1 MGKVYKATSKTAQ
14 REAKGT
20 MPWLI
25 CESAIVAENVD
36 PDNLGRIKVIIPSID
51 EDNMFD
57 DWVVPAASHC
67 LGDGFGMLMLPAK
80 GQEVLITGQLG
91 QKFNLVYHAAV
102 YNEEM
107 KAPAELNVDTPGV
120 KVPKNFFVLV
130 AQLMKIEAQNLRFI
144 AEQLAKIEAANI
156 QSVAS
161 AENKMT
167 GQTVKLEGGTVT
179 INSDGSITINGA
191 SVSIQASGNVSITPS
206 GNCSVFP
213 MGSLTL
219 NGRTVN
225 KVGPPI

>member
-120 KVPKNFFVLV
+120 KVPKNYFVLV
-130 AQLMKIEAQNLRFI
+130 ALLMKIQAQNLRFI

-156 QSVAS
+156 QSIAS

-167 GQTVKLEGGTVT
+167 GQTVRVESGMEIQIEAGTACK
-179 INSDGSITINGA
+179 INGA
-191 SVSIQASGNVSITPS
+191 SFEVSANGALKIQGGNVQITGTSIKLF
-206 GNCSVFP
+206 N
-213 MGSLTL
+213 
-219 NGRTVN
+219 RTVAPT
-225 KVGPPI
+225 GPTI